1 MTESRVGSSVQHYRV
16 LQELGHGGMG
26 VVYRALDTEL
36 GREVALKVLPPET
49 SGDAETVARFQR
61 EARAASALNHPNI
74 CTIYHVGLD
83 QGRPYI
89 AMELLRGE
97 TLEVRLAAGPMPLD
111 QVISLGIQIA
121 DALDAAHRHGIVH
134 RDIKPGNIFITERG
148 DAKILDFGLAK
159 LSVGMSAISEDSALT
174 LGAEVTRSH
183 RVMGTP
189 GYMSPEQVLGRG
201 LDGRS
206 DVFSL
211 GVVLYRMVTGE
222 RPFKASSHEALMDE
236 ILNRRPKSVS
246 SLNARASGAIE
257 RVIECCLAKQP
268 GARYATARR
277 LEEDLQRIAAG
288 TRSLMVGRRL
298 TRRRIAAAA
307 GLAAA
312 VVALVLLAGW
322 WLGRPPAGAPAI
334 AVLPFSNQ
342 TGMPDRDFLGQGLAA
357 GLRGELA
364 EIGRLRVI
372 APSAAGGGAGRKDE
386 DALVSGAR
394 RAGAELLLGGEVQ
407 EIGGVVRVTAHV
419 ASPDSGLVLWSQVF
433 ERGGD
438 ELFALQ
444 GEIARSVTRFLDIP
458 LSRRE
463 RRRLAEDATSS
474 LPAYRN
480 YVEARTLLDES
491 GNTSDVEAAADL
503 LVQAT
508 RTDPDFALAHSELA
522 KAEWLLHSR
531 TREPER
537 LERAREAAERAVA
550 LDPGL
555 ADAQVARALV
565 YRAEGR
571 VDDSIEGL
579 QEVLA
584 RHPRPAEA
592 HRQLALSYERAGNLR
607 GAGRLYRTA
616 TVIDPRDW
624 FNWNALGIFLLR
636 HGDRNEARRVLEK
649 AAEVAPGGV
658 SRPRENL
665 GFLALG
671 EGRFEEAIEILEG
684 LPQPLRDGTL
694 ATNLGTAYF
703 FSRHPDRWERAEHYY
718 RRAIDLAPKRAE
730 YHANLGD
737 LLAQVGRRDEAQA
750 AHGRAMEIALEDWR
764 RSPGDLDVGVLAA
777 AYAAK
782 AGECPSAVEESRDLR
797 ARITTSATQLHGLAV
812 AFALCAEDE
821 AAFEALERAVENG
834 FPAAL
839 VGQEPEFESLRAS
852 PRFERIVAP

>member
-1 MTESRVGSSVQHYRV
+1 MTESRVGASVQHYRV
-16 LQELGHGGMG
+16 LQELGRGGMG
-26 VVYRALDTEL
+26 VVYRALDTQL

-49 SGDAETVARFQR
+49 SGDGETVARFQR

-74 CTIYHVGLD
+74 CTIYHIGLH
-83 QGRPYI
+83 QGQPFI

-97 TLEVRLAAGPMPLD
+97 TLEVRLAQRPIPLE

-121 DALDAAHRHGIVH
+121 DALDAAHRRGIVH
-134 RDIKPGNIFITERG
+134 RDIKPSNIFITERG

-159 LSVGMSAISEDSALT
+159 LSSGFAAGFEESALT
-174 LGAEVTRSH
+174 LGGELTRSH

-189 GYMSPEQVLGRG
+189 GYMSPEQILGRE

-206 DVFSL
+206 DIFSL

-222 RPFKASSHEALMDE
+222 KPFKAATVQSLMDE
-236 ILNRRPKSVS
+236 ILHRRPDSVS
-246 SLNARASGAIE
+246 SLNARASGALE
-257 RVIECCLAKQP
+257 RVIERCLAKQP
-268 GARYATARR
+268 SARYATVRG
-277 LEEDLQRIAAG
+277 LEEDLRRVAAG
-288 TRSLMVGRRL
+288 TRSIMVGRRL

-312 VVALVLLAGW
+312 LVALALFAGW
-322 WLGRPPAGAPAI
+322 WRERPPPGAPAI

-364 EIGRLRVI
+364 EVGRLRVI
-372 APSAAGGGAGRKDE
+372 APSAAGGGAEPEDE
-386 DALVSGAR
+386 DALASRAR
-394 RAGAELLLGGEVQ
+394 RGGAELLLGGEVQ

-433 ERGGD
+433 ERSGD

-463 RRRLAEDATSS
+463 RRRLAEDSTTS
-474 LPAYRN
+474 LPAYRD

-491 GNTSDVEAAADL
+491 GSTSDVEAAADL

-508 RTDPDFALAHSELA
+508 RTDPGFALAHSELA

-537 LERAREAAERAVA
+537 LVRAREAAERALA

-555 ADAQVARALV
+555 SDAQVARALV

-592 HRQLALSYERAGNLR
+592 HRQLALSYERAGNLV
-607 GAGRLYRTA
+607 GAEKLYRTA

-624 FNWNALGIFLLR
+624 FNWNDLGIFLLR
-636 HGDRNEARRVLEK
+636 HGDRKEARRVLEK
-649 AAEVAPGGV
+649 AAEVAPRGV

-671 EGRFEEAIEILEG
+671 ESRFEEAIEILEG

-703 FSRHPDRWERAEHYY
+703 FSSRPDRWQRAERYY
-718 RRAIDLAPKRAE
+718 RVAIDLAPQRAE

-737 LLAQVGRRDEAQA
+737 LLAQVERRDEAQA
-750 AHGRAMEIALEDWR
+750 AYGRAMEIALEDWR

-782 AGECPSAVEESRDLR
+782 AGECPDAVGESRALR
-797 ARITTSATQLHGLAV
+797 AQVTSSATQLHGLAV

-821 AAFEALERAVENG
+821 AALEALERAVENG

-839 VGQEPEFESLRAS
+839 VGQEAEFESLRAS
-852 PRFERIVAP
+852 PRFARIVAH